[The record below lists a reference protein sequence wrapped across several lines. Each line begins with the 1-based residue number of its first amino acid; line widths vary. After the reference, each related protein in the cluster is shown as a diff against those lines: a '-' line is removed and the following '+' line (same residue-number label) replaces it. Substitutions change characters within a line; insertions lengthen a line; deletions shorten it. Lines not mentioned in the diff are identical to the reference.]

1 MDAADKDDDEVD
13 LFDDELM
20 LLWNGP
26 HCCLLAVL
34 DLTDAK
40 ASVGEMR
47 REKHVATAIATL
59 MILFLLK

>member
-1 MDAADKDDDEVD
+1 MDAADRDVDEVD
-13 LFDDELM
+13 LFDELM
-20 LLWNGP
+20 LS

-40 ASVGEMR
+40 ASVDEMR

-59 MILFLLK
+59 MILYLLER

>member
-1 MDAADKDDDEVD
+1 MDAADKDVDEVD
-13 LFDDELM
+13 LFDELM

-26 HCCLLAVL
+26 HGCFLALL

>member
-1 MDAADKDDDEVD
+1 MDAADKDVDEVD
-13 LFDDELM
+13 LFDELM

-26 HCCLLAVL
+26 NCCLLAVL

-59 MILFLLK
+59 MILFLLER